1 MTKDSIESYNK
12 AVSEA
17 KNTQEQLTKI
27 LDDIKATREKIAEI
41 KTDTEQMI
49 AALEAS
55 KKNLQVD
62 KDTLKSEIAKLTD
75 LNKAQRAGF
84 NEKIDSIDAE
94 AANKS
99 KLVDV
104 VTEAKETDKLMKKV
118 KDLLADDNGV
128 DDSTNFKEADKD
140 KQDAY
145 KEAIKKAIELIAE
158 ENKPSSDKK
167 AVENVINKVEET
179 KKALNGETA
188 LKADKQ
194 EVKNKIKN
202 ELMNLNKAQKE
213 SLRGEVNKVQTR
225 AEVKEKKEKAIA
237 LNTKMGELKKLVSE
251 TDSIVKTPKYTNADG
266 ENKKE
271 FDEAMKAAKELV
283 DKDSNINANRDQV
296 DLMMKALTNARN
308 SLNGKDNP
316 KINQN
321 ELKTAK
327 EKAVKKVEDADKNK
341 IAEINKTD
349 ADKSEKDKAIA
360 EVEMAKKDAI
370 DKINKTQSKEDAM
383 NAGDKGSEAISK
395 VRVHEKQK
403 PKDPSQELVRAKEN
417 AKADIKNV
425 VERKKK
431 EVEKSASLTRKAK
444 DKAIKEIDEAG
455 IWAMENIEKAKD
467 KAAIEK
473 ARQGGLDAIAKV
485 KVGKDMGNKKPQPIP
500 QPKPENRGNIKE
512 KDNSAKKETPKK
524 KAKSPKTGDEGIGA
538 TGLLTLLGAA
548 GIAGTI
554 RRKDEK

>member
-444 DKAIKEIDEAG
+444 YKAIKEIDEAG